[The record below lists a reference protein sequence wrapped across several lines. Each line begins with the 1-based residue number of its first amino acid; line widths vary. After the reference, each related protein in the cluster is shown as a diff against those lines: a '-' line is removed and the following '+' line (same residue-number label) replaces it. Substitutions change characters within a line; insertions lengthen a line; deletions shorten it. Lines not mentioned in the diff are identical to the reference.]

1 MYGRSQ
7 GLVGDSVDGIA
18 KITDPSTGQVTMF
31 VSHNGEGPT
40 RPGFSEVNPQLNPHN
55 QVLVIRFRTHSHRRV
70 AEQYRNRTD

>member
-40 RPGFSEVNPQLNPHN
+40 RPGFSEVNPQTQSTQPGLGYSI
-55 QVLVIRFRTHSHRRV
+55 QDTTLIDVLPAIP
-70 AEQYRNRTD
+70 